1 MSGEKKANKGL
12 LRKCAKFAYML
23 SHKSKKNTLQNAH
36 YVANFGTILSSFSG
50 GQTAVSRIVISL
62 CSGTPLVWSFFRSE
76 WPRLVERF
84 SLNDRYLGRLPK
96 YITDTFNTRCAEHSL
111 ALCEQ
116 AHSFFFFFFL
126 ISVQVPAGGDADFLC
141 KVSGGGSRSDHG
153 FFFVIREIESMNK
166 TSQLQL

>member
-116 AHSFFFFFFL
+116 AHSFFFFFFFNFCPGSSWRRCRL
-126 ISVQVPAGGDADFLC
+126 SLQSIRRREQVRP
-141 KVSGGGSRSDHG
+141 R
-153 FFFVIREIESMNK
+153 FFFCHSGN
-166 TSQLQL
+166 